1 LTQNPS
7 GGAKPRLDYDLEKAS
22 GILTIEPKAPL
33 TVDDFKT
40 LTADVDR
47 YLASHDT
54 WNGILLGV
62 AHVPGRENFAAFIQ
76 HMRFVRDHQKR
87 IARVAVLTDN
97 SLLKIA
103 PEIAAHLAHPE
114 FRVFASGD
122 RAGAVDWLKGAQA

>member
-1 LTQNPS
+1 M
-7 GGAKPRLDYDLEKAS
+7 LDYNLEKAS

-33 TVDDFKT
+33 TVNDFKA

-54 WNGILLGV
+54 LTGVLLGV
-62 AHVPGRENFAAFIQ
+62 AHVPGWENFAAFIQ